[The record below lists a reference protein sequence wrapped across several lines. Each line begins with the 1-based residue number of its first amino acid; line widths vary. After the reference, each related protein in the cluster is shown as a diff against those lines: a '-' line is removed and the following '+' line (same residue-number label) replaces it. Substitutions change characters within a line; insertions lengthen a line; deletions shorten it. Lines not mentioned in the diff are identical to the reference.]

1 MSNDWYKHFKLP
13 EQPAATPVGS
23 IQLRLL
29 RVLMLGILS
38 ICLPLLSQ
46 AQANRAISG
55 KVVDAQAVGLP
66 GVTVLVPGTS
76 VGTSSGADGTFQLQ
90 VPDATTTLSFSFVG
104 YSTQQVDIAGK
115 TTVQVTMKEDAQGLS
130 EVVVVGYGTA
140 RKQDL
145 TGAVAVIGEK
155 DFNKG
160 TYTSPDQL
168 IQGRTSGVQV
178 TNASGQPGGATTVK
192 IRGSSAVTGSGQPL
206 YVVDGVPLDGRSARP
221 GQVAANEAGAGTD
234 SNPLNFLNP
243 SDIESVTV
251 LKDASAT
258 AIYGSRAA
266 YGVVQITT
274 KKGKTGAPHID
285 VSASTG
291 VSTLLRRA
299 KFLNASQYRQALTYY
314 GAPATNDK
322 GGDTDALGAILRN
335 AKLGQIQNYNVAMSG
350 GNETGRY
357 RLSLGYL
364 NQDGLVSKTGFKKYS
379 ANFSTNLDFLESKKL
394 GVDVNISTSQFREQL
409 APITNDAGS
418 KSSLIGQ
425 ALQWNPT
432 EPLRKADG
440 SLNIKE
446 GDIVNPLAYQELY
459 NDNSRVSTIL
469 ASVSP
474 HYKFTD
480 WLEYRILYSINY
492 STGERRTSTGQQILN
507 FDDIKNKGLAAVSNT
522 ELSTQQIAHTLNFN
536 RKIAADLNLNA
547 LLGYEYTTFAYSGSN
562 LTGYGPSAGGFG
574 DYGLDY
580 TNYIQF
586 SNPLTRRVSSF
597 VDPSSALQSYF
608 GRAILNYKDRYLI
621 TGTLRADGSSKFG
634 ANHRYGYF
642 PSFSAAWDVS
652 QEEFFK
658 NGVMNLFKVRAG
670 YGRTG
675 NQEFPAGSAQA
686 RYAFG
691 DAGSL
696 RAINNANPEL
706 KWQSDAQYNAGVDL
720 AFFDNR
726 ITATVDYFYKTT
738 TDLLFPRGAA
748 QPAAPNAA
756 ITWVNLKGASV
767 VNKGVEVALG
777 TSILNT
783 DKVGLGINANATFIR
798 NRVYDAPII
807 PTGAINGQGLS
818 GVQGEVIQSGYP
830 LNTFYLKEFLG
841 FDDKGLSR
849 YSNNGN
855 PVLVG
860 DPNPKTLLGLSAN
873 ARYGKLALVANMTGV
888 FGQLIYNNTLNA
900 LGSVGAIVGGKNIA
914 LSTFEN
920 PTKES
925 TGNPLSASTRYLE
938 KGNYLKMSNVTLSYA
953 IGNLGKTFKGASV
966 YATGQNLFV
975 ITKYTGAD
983 PEINTSKPV
992 NSVPSAGIDYVG
1004 YPSARTFT
1012 FGVNLSL

>member
-1 MSNDWYKHFKLP
+1 MRNNVYTRYNP
-13 EQPAATPVGS
+13 YEQPATPAG
-23 IQLRLL
+23 RGPNTLL
-29 RVLMLGILS
+29 KLLLLGVLFILV
-38 ICLPLLSQ
+38 PLLSQ

-55 KVVDAQAVGLP
+55 KVTDETGSGLP

-76 VGTSSGADGTFQLQ
+76 TGTSTGADGGFQLD
-90 VPDATTTLSFSFVG
+90 VPATATKLSMSFVG
-104 YSTQQVDIAGK
+104 YTTQTVDITSK
-115 TTVQVTMKEDAQGLS
+115 SSVSVSLKSDAQALS
-130 EVVVVGYGTA
+130 DVVVVGYGTV

-155 DFNKG
+155 EFNKG

-168 IQGRTSGVQV
+168 IQGRVSGVQI
-178 TNASGQPGGATTVK
+178 TNASGQPGGAATIK
-192 IRGSSAVTGSGQPL
+192 IRGSSAVTGTGQPL

-221 GQVAANEAGAGTD
+221 GQVAAAEAGDGTE

-243 SDIESVTV
+243 ADIESVTV

-274 KKGKTGAPHID
+274 KRGKTGAPRID

-291 VSTLLRRA
+291 VSSILRRA
-299 KFLNASQYRQALTYY
+299 KFLNASQYRQALAYY
-314 GAPATNDK
+314 NAPAGNDK
-322 GGDTDALGAILRN
+322 GGDTDALDAILR
-335 AKLGQIQNYNVAMSG
+335 KRELGQIQNYNVAMSG
-350 GNETGRY
+350 GSETGRY

-364 NQDGLVSKTGFKKYS
+364 NQDGLVDKTGFKKYS
-379 ANFSTNLDFLESKKL
+379 ANFSTNLEFLESKKL
-394 GVDVNISTSQFREQL
+394 GVDVNIATSQFQEQL
-409 APITNDAGS
+409 APITNTAGS

-432 EPLRKADG
+432 EPLRNADG
-440 SLNIKE
+440 SLNIKA
-446 GDIVNPLAYQELY
+446 GDIINPLAYQLLY
-459 NDNSRVSTIL
+459 NDKSRVSTIL

-492 STGERRTSTGQQILN
+492 SSGERRTSTGQEIVN
-507 FDDIKNKGLAAVSNT
+507 FDDVNGKGIAGISNT

-536 RKIAADLNLNA
+536 RKIAADLNLTA
-547 LLGYEYTTFAYSGSN
+547 LLGYEYTKYAYSGSS
-562 LTGYGPSAGGFG
+562 LTGYGPSPGGFG
-574 DYGLDY
+574 AYGLDY

-586 SNPLTRRVSSF
+586 SNISSRKVSSF
-597 VDPSSALQSYF
+597 VDPSSELQSVF
-608 GRAILNYKDRYLI
+608 GRAILNYKDRYLL

-642 PSFSAAWDVS
+642 PSFSAAWDIS

-658 NGVMNLFKVRAG
+658 NKLVNVFKVRAG

-675 NQEFPAGSAQA
+675 NQEFPVGSAQA
-686 RYAFG
+686 RYGFG
-691 DAGSL
+691 DAG
-696 RAINNANPEL
+696 AQFPINNANPDL
-706 KWQSDAQYNAGVDL
+706 KWQSDSQFNGGVDL

-726 ITATVDYFYKTT
+726 VTATIDYFYKTT
-738 TDLLFPRGAA
+738 TDLLFPRAAA
-748 QPAAPNAA
+748 QPAAPSAA
-756 ITWVNLKGASV
+756 ITWVNLDGSI

-777 TSILNT
+777 TTIVNSE
-783 DKVGLGINANATFIR
+783 KVNVGFNANATFIR
-798 NRVYDAPII
+798 NRVSGTPII

-818 GVQGEVIQSGYP
+818 GVQGQVIQDGYP
-830 LNTFYLKEFLG
+830 INTYYLKEFLG

-849 YSNNGN
+849 YSNNDN

-888 FGQLIYNNTLNA
+888 FGQLIYNNTDNA
-900 LGSVGAIVGGKNIA
+900 LGSVGAIVGGKNIS
-914 LSTFEN
+914 LTTFEN
-920 PTKES
+920 PIKES
-925 TGNPLSASTRYLE
+925 KGNPLSASTRYLE
-938 KGNYLKMSNVTLSYA
+938 KGNYLKMSNVTLSYS
-953 IGNLGKTFKGASV
+953 IGDLGKVFKGANI

-975 ITKYTGAD
+975 ITNYTGGD

-992 NSVPSAGIDYVG
+992 NGVPSFGIDYVG
-1004 YPSARTFT
+1004 YPSARTYT
-1012 FGVNLSL
+1012 FGVNFSL